1 MKSQNLRLLYGH
13 SVSDQAF
20 IPPLKEWAFPLENA
34 VTEFDFAGDSPFEPK
49 SDRKDVRRWKFFI

>member
-1 MKSQNLRLLYGH
+1 MKCQNLRLLCGH

-34 VTEFDFAGDSPFEPK
+34 VTEFDFAGDSPCELEPE
-49 SDRKDVRRWKFFI
+49 RKDVRCWIFFI